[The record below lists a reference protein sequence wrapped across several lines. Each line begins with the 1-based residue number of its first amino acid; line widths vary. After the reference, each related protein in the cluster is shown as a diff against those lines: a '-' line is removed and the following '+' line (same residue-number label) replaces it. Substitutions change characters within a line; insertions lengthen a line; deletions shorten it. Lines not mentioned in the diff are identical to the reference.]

1 MQLEFN
7 KEKQQITIKDDVP
20 THSWLI
26 MVLMLVNILNMS
38 VQLFSMSYH
47 KNELLFVFMT
57 LLAAISIAVMLFYLL
72 KRSWKTTYHLSKIK
86 GVETK
91 KVFGRD
97 RTFLK
102 LVNGKKRSFSIL
114 KNENELNN
122 LKNTLTSIGIKT
134 I

>member
-7 KEKQQITIKDDVP
+7 KGKQQITIKDDVP

-57 LLAAISIAVMLFYLL
+57 LLAAISITVMLFYLL
-72 KRSWKTTYHLSKIK
+72 KRSWKTTYQLSNIK
-86 GVETK
+86 GLETK

>member
-7 KEKQQITIKDDVP
+7 KEKEQITIKDDVP

-72 KRSWKTTYHLSKIK
+72 KRSWKTTYQLSKIK